1 MASNTTMNHLFA
13 GINADPLRTE
23 PYIPAFF
30 KTNSLFA
37 SDVGIDINKDASY
50 YYGAEYRKLCRR
62 RYHSRNSGQPDLEQA
77 RIFTVYRPWYKWR
90 ACIWK
95 TQTL

>member
-1 MASNTTMNHLFA
+1 MNHLFA
-13 GINADPLRTE
+13 GINADPVRME

-37 SDVGIDINKDASY
+37 SDVGIDINKDAHIIMAPNIGSY
-50 YYGAEYRKLCRR
+50 VAAISQPEPWSAR
-62 RYHSRNSGQPDLEQA
+62 SGTGRSFHCLSTLVQTESLYLE
-77 RIFTVYRPWYKWR
+77 
-90 ACIWK
+90 